1 MFLGGRRQKGKEREV
16 ERGGW
21 RVGGRSEQKTF
32 AGDTT
37 TGSRMAEDSGNA
49 PENKVERVIQE
60 YELDGLGEELE
71 RRWLGE
77 GYERQSLRDLA
88 DYFNRRV
95 LESALNEAGVVTL
108 QGELSNTYELLTGDD
123 VTEGARIQ
131 ARNRLERDGVDV
143 EGLRD
148 DFVSHYAIH
157 TYLRDFREAEY
168 SSGDDEDQLRKSV
181 ETIQRLTSRLT
192 AVTRRNVENLRS
204 TERLDVGPVDVITD
218 VQVVCEDCGRQ
229 YDAVELVER
238 GSCECKDDE

>member
-1 MFLGGRRQKGKEREV
+1 
-16 ERGGW
+16 
-21 RVGGRSEQKTF
+21 
-32 AGDTT
+32 
-37 TGSRMAEDSGNA
+37 MAQDSGNE
-49 PENKVERVIQE
+49 PDNKVERVIRN
-60 YELDGLGEELE
+60 YGLEDMGTELE

-88 DYFNRRV
+88 DHFNRQV

-131 ARNRLERDGVDV
+131 ARNRLKRDDIDV
-143 EGLRD
+143 EALLD

-157 TYLRDFREAEY
+157 TYLRDYREVEY
-168 SSGDDEDQLRKSV
+168 PTGDDEDQLAKSV

-238 GSCECKDDE
+238 GACECKRPDGEE

>member
-1 MFLGGRRQKGKEREV
+1 
-16 ERGGW
+16 
-21 RVGGRSEQKTF
+21 
-32 AGDTT
+32 
-37 TGSRMAEDSGNA
+37 MADDSGNA
-49 PENKVERVIQE
+49 PENKVERVIRE
-60 YELDGLGEELE
+60 YDLEGLGEELE

-168 SSGDDEDQLRKSV
+168 SSGDDTDQLEKSV

-229 YDAVELVER
+229 YDAVELIER
-238 GSCECKDDE
+238 GSCECKDDAE

>member
-1 MFLGGRRQKGKEREV
+1 
-16 ERGGW
+16 
-21 RVGGRSEQKTF
+21 
-32 AGDTT
+32 
-37 TGSRMAEDSGNA
+37 MAEDSGDG
-49 PENKVERVIQE
+49 PENKVERVIRE
-60 YELDGLGEELE
+60 YGLEGLGEELE
-71 RRWLGE
+71 ARWLGD

-88 DYFNRRV
+88 DHFNRRV
-95 LESALNEAGVVTL
+95 LESALSEAGVVTL

-131 ARNRLERDGVDV
+131 ARNRLERDDVDV
-143 EGLRD
+143 EAVLD

-168 SSGDDEDQLRKSV
+168 SAGDDEDQLEKSV

-238 GSCECKDDE
+238 GACECKDGE

>member
-1 MFLGGRRQKGKEREV
+1 M
-16 ERGGW
+16 
-21 RVGGRSEQKTF
+21 
-32 AGDTT
+32 
-37 TGSRMAEDSGNA
+37 
-49 PENKVERVIQE
+49 
-60 YELDGLGEELE
+60 
-71 RRWLGE
+71 
-77 GYERQSLRDLA
+77 
-88 DYFNRRV
+88 
-95 LESALNEAGVVTL
+95 LESALNDAGVVTL

-143 EGLRD
+143 DALLD

-157 TYLRDFREAEY
+157 TYLRDYREVEY
-168 SSGDDEDQLRKSV
+168 PAGDDEDQLEKSV

-238 GSCECKDDE
+238 GACECKRPDSDED

>member
-1 MFLGGRRQKGKEREV
+1 MSECGENFTGGDRVAARGWTER
-16 ERGGW
+16 
-21 RVGGRSEQKTF
+21 KTF
-32 AGDTT
+32 AGNTI
-37 TGSRMAEDSGNA
+37 TGWHMAEDSGGE
-49 PENKVERVIQE
+49 PDNKVERVIRAYGLE
-60 YELDGLGEELE
+60 GLGEELE
-71 RRWLGE
+71 HRWLGE

-88 DYFNRRV
+88 DHFNRRV

-143 EGLRD
+143 DDLLD

-157 TYLRDFREAEY
+157 TYLRDYREAELPTEE
-168 SSGDDEDQLRKSV
+168 DEDQLEKSV

-238 GSCECKDDE
+238 GACECKDTDAA